1 MSKLVWDTEKERVY
15 ELGVDH
21 GVLYLHGTTAGSQYT
36 KAYAWNGLTAV
47 NETPEGGEPNDH
59 YADNMKYFSLMSAE
73 NWNGTI
79 EAYTYPDEFAECDGS
94 VSVAAGVYFGQQARK
109 PFGFSYRTKVGNAE
123 DGDDAGY
130 KLHLVYGCKVAPSD
144 KNYETVNDSP
154 EAVTFSWEVNSTP
167 VSIPGHKPLSTI
179 VIDSTKV
186 DGDKLKALEDILYGK
201 DADTEAGTPAIEGR
215 LPLPAE
221 VYKLFTGKDPE

>member
-1 MSKLVWDTEKERVY
+1 MSALVWDVEKERTY

-21 GVLYLHGTTAGSQYT
+21 GVLYLNDANSESQYT

-47 NETPEGGEPNDH
+47 NEAPDGGEPNDH

-73 NWNGTI
+73 NWKGTI

-94 VSVAAGVYFGQQARK
+94 AAVATGVYFGQQVRK

-154 EAVTFSWEVNSTP
+154 EAVTFSWEVNATP
-167 VSIPGHKPLSTI
+167 VSIPKSNLKPVSTI
-179 VIDSTKV
+179 VIDSTEV
-186 DGDKLKALEDILYGK
+186 DETKLKTLMDILYGT
-201 DADTEAGTPAIEGR
+201 DATETTTATEGR
-215 LPLPAE
+215 LPTPKE
-221 VYKLFTGKDPE
+221 VYDLFTKS